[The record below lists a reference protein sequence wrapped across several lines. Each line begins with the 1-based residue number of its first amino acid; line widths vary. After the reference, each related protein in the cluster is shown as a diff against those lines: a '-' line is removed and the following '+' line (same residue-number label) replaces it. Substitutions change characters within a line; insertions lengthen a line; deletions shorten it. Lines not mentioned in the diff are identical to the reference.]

1 MASARRLLVVE
12 DDPLLRR
19 QLRWSLTG
27 CRLLLAEDREGALA
41 LLRAHEP
48 QVVLL
53 DLGLPPAPNDVSEG
67 FALLMAILALA
78 PATKVIILTGQEG
91 RAHAVRAIGAG
102 AFDFCT
108 KPLAPDVL
116 GLLVERAFHLAGLEA
131 EGRDAQASSTGELL
145 PGVIGASPAMAQVC
159 RVLRRIVP
167 VDVGLVI
174 QGESGT
180 GKEVVARA
188 VHALGPRAGQPFVA
202 INCAAIPLSLLESEL
217 FGYEAG
223 AFTGA
228 HKQTPGRIERA
239 HGGTLFLDEIGDLPL
254 PIQVKLLRFLQERVV
269 ERVGGRRE
277 IRVDVR
283 VVSATHQDL
292 ARLVADGRFREDL
305 YYRLGEIAV
314 TLPPLRARAGDAI
327 LLARHLLEVY
337 RRELGRPLLGFAD
350 DALDAID
357 AHPWPGNVRELQN
370 RIKRAILL
378 AEGRRLRAVDLE
390 LGPSATAPEPI
401 NLRAVR
407 ERAEAGALRR
417 ALARAHGNIS
427 KAARLLG
434 ISRPT
439 LYDLMRHHSLR
450 E

>member
-108 KPLAPDVL
+108 KPLAPDLL

-131 EGRDAQASSTGELL
+131 EGRDAQASSTSELL

-337 RRELGRPLLGFAD
+337 GRELGRPLLGFAD

-390 LGPSATAPEPI
+390 LGPSAIAPEPI

-417 ALARAHGNIS
+417 ALARARGNIS